1 MLVSHPWPPSYLLGS
16 RFPIYGTLEWDA
28 LRNNPRFQKILAG
41 LQPKTIRKITRNRR
55 GFTLAATALH
65 VAAVEA
71 AVHSLSSTDF
81 GCQRHPARII
91 SSPSGLQTSW
101 GTVTVQHRLKAALCN

>member
-1 MLVSHPWPPSYLLGS
+1 MLVSHPCPPSFLLGS
-16 RFPIYGTLEWDA
+16 RFPIYRTLEWDA
-28 LRNNPRFQKILAG
+28 LRNNPRFQKILAD

-55 GFTLAATALH
+55 GFTPAATALH

-81 GCQRHPARII
+81 GCQRHYSRII
-91 SSPSGLQTSW
+91 SSLSGLLTSRA
-101 GTVTVQHRLKAALCN
+101 TVTGQRRMKAVLCN